1 MSATVRH
8 IFIFVAL
15 GLLSSCSP
23 PSIDISAENIAGQQ
37 HIKLSQDWGFIF
49 SDKQAPCVREVGLYE
64 PEIWDRDRAAWLIEV
79 KGDIQCLDLASVRVG
94 DVPTGWQQVVSL
106 SAAYGKTYVIWVDG
120 IGMNKANIT
129 F

>member
-1 MSATVRH
+1 MNTSARYT
-8 IFIFVAL
+8 IILGAL

-23 PSIDISAENIAGQQ
+23 PNIDVSVVDVAGRK

-64 PEIWDRDRAAWLIEV
+64 PESWERDHAVWLIEV

-94 DVPTGWQQVVSL
+94 ETPTGWQEVAAL
-106 SAAYGKTYVIWVDG
+106 SAVRGKTYLIWVDG
-120 IGMNKANIT
+120 IGMSKTNIT